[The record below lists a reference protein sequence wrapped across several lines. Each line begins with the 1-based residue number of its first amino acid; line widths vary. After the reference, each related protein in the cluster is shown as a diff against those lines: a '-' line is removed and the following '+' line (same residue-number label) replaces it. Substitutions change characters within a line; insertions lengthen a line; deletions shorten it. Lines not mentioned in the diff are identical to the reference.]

1 MGTLCNQGTTSMRGF
16 IVMCSSLHNP
26 LSVCNHVLAVVLSF
40 CSCVICLAQGGQAF
54 MVK

>member
-1 MGTLCNQGTTSMRGF
+1 MGILCNQGTISMRGF

-26 LSVCNHVLAVVLSF
+26 LSVCNRVLAVVLSL
-40 CSCVICLAQGGQAF
+40 CSCVICLAPLGQAF